1 MTTPVVRLFLGICL
15 TAVLVAASYWIARYF
30 SVMIRGT
37 AWQGV
42 LRGTF
47 WNELRFLIG
56 GAAVFVFLTISEM
69 VLGRLFAFMAKQ
81 GKS

>member
-1 MTTPVVRLFLGICL
+1 MTSPVVRLLLNICL
-15 TAVLVAASYWIARYF
+15 TAVLIAASYWIARYF

-37 AWQGV
+37 AWQGL

-56 GAAVFVFLTISEM
+56 GAAVFVFLSISEM
-69 VLGRLFAFMAKQ
+69 ILGRVFAFMAKQ
-81 GKS
+81 SKS